1 MAAFSKIPVNTFEH
15 LAPNAGMVLKHFNPA
30 NGSYAESDFLG
41 ATTGGLSV
49 NVSTDYRD
57 EGEDIDNC
65 PKNTKE
71 LKRVNDVTV
80 AASGTLVTI
89 DEESAEWLMSHC
101 DAVTEN
107 GVTKLVPRTNIDIE
121 NDFRELWIVLDYTN
135 INTGTGAGFLVVH
148 MMNVLSTGG
157 FQLQTTDKGKTQF
170 AFEFTAHFSLDAQ
183 DTVPYEVYMR
193 KGSDA
198 GQTPEI
204 LLEKHSATIEVDE
217 EITLNILRKIPANAT
232 VTWNSSASGK
242 ASVTSG
248 VVKGL
253 EAGSTIITASIT
265 DNGVTYSDTCTVIV
279 VSE

>member
-30 NGSYAESDFLG
+30 DGSYAESDFLG

-49 NVSTDYRD
+49 NVSTEYRD

-71 LKRVNDVTV
+71 LKRVDDVTV

-101 DAVTEN
+101 DAVTAN

-135 INTGTGAGFLVVH
+135 INTGNGAGFLVVH

-193 KGSDA
+193 KGSNA
-198 GQTPEI
+198 GQTPEVM
-204 LLEKHSATIEVDE
+204 LDRHNANVAVGD
-217 EITLNILRKIPANAT
+217 EITLNTVRLIPANTT
-232 VTWNSSASGK
+232 VTWSSSATGK
-242 ASVTSG
+242 AEVSGG
-248 VVKGL
+248 VVTGVS
-253 EAGSTIITASIT
+253 AGSAIITASIT
-265 DNGVTYSDTCTVIV
+265 VEGVSYTDTCTVIV
-279 VSE
+279 VS